1 MINYDSF
8 MIADS
13 DRGISRL
20 KLNGILNDI
29 VDFDIF
35 KVSPQDI
42 RLNSNSKIYPNSTV
56 YVSLLHS
63 RYTYQ
68 YIREIEMDII
78 HFYTT
83 DGYFTLHKGLIIGDY
98 RYPNTMISYRE
109 PDLVERLIDNG
120 IL

>member
-1 MINYDSF
+1 MIDYDTF

-29 VDFDIF
+29 DDFDLF
-35 KVSPQDI
+35 KVSVHDI
-42 RLNSNSKIYPNSTV
+42 RLKSNSKFFPNSTV

-68 YIREIEMDII
+68 YIRNIEMDII
-78 HFYTT
+78 HLYTT
-83 DGYFTLHKGLIIGDY
+83 DGYFTLHSGFFIGG
-98 RYPNTMISYRE
+98 YPLS
-109 PDLVERLIDNG
+109 
-120 IL
+120 